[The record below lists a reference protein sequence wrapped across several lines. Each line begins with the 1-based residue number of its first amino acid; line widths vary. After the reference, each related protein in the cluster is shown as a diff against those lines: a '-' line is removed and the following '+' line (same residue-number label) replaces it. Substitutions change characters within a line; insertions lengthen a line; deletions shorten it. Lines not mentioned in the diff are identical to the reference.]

1 MGGVAVGI
9 GPVIGDQGVLL
20 EGEAGDIL
28 DPDDKVYLG
37 AVPGCFDLVEG
48 LTGDLGGFNLLVDA
62 EFRLA
67 LGVIVVVFRK
77 FRVYTHII
85 LTSLFIRVGFQ
96 ARGSVAVATI
106 PSGEAVKAPGGA
118 LHGTNSDRIVVLALG
133 LDRGSCG
140 GGRRGTLLPA
150 PLAKGNRRECR
161 TGHKPTQK
169 RGRTV

>member
-67 LGVIVVVFRK
+67 LG
-77 FRVYTHII
+77 
-85 LTSLFIRVGFQ
+85 SLWWYSGNSGFIR
-96 ARGSVAVATI
+96 I
-106 PSGEAVKAPGGA
+106 
-118 LHGTNSDRIVVLALG
+118 
-133 LDRGSCG
+133 
-140 GGRRGTLLPA
+140 
-150 PLAKGNRRECR
+150 
-161 TGHKPTQK
+161 
-169 RGRTV
+169 